1 LKADPPMPA
10 QTSAGLLMYRGSGEG
25 TEVFLV
31 HPGGPFWAKKD
42 AAAWSIPKGIADP
55 GEDLLAAA
63 RREFHEETGF
73 TAAGDFRP
81 LGAFNQPGGKIVHA
95 WAFEGDCDP
104 SQFVSNAFEMEW
116 PPKSGKRARFPEVD
130 RAGWFGSS
138 EALRKIHRGQQ
149 PILFKLFSALDLPPL
164 A

>member
-1 LKADPPMPA
+1 
-10 QTSAGLLMYRGSGEG
+10 MYRGAGEG

-42 AAAWSIPKGIADP
+42 DGAWSIPKGLADT

-73 TAAGDFRP
+73 TAEGEFTP
-81 LGAFNQPGGKIVHA
+81 LGAFKQPGGKIVHA
-95 WAFEGDCDP
+95 WAVEGDCDP
-104 SQFVSNAFEMEW
+104 SKLVQQSVRDGMAAEIGKTRALSRDRSRGLVSS
-116 PPKSGKRARFPEVD
+116 P
-130 RAGWFGSS
+130 S
-138 EALRKIHRGQQ
+138 EAQIKILRGQQ
-149 PILFKLFSALDLPPL
+149 PILLKLFEMLGVEPP

>member
-1 LKADPPMPA
+1 MAA

-42 AAAWSIPKGIADP
+42 EGAWTIPKGLADA

-73 TAAGDFRP
+73 TAEGEFHP
-81 LGAFNQPGGKIVHA
+81 LGAFKQPGGKLVHA
-95 WAFEGDCDP
+95 WAVKGDCDP
-104 SQFVSNAFEMEW
+104 AGLVSNRFEMEW
-116 PPKSGKRARFPEVD
+116 PPKSGKRVRFPEVD
-130 RAGWFGSS
+130 RGGWFAPSV
-138 EALRKIHRGQQ
+138 AWTKILRGQQ
-149 PILFKLFSALDLPPL
+149 PILFKLLLELGVSPPL
-164 A
+164 